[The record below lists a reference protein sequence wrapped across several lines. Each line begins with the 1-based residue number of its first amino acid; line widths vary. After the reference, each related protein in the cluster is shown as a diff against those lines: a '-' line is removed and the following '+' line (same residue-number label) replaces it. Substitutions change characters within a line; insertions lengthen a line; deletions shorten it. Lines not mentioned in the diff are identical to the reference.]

1 MSFPPA
7 LRQVAR
13 LAQNAAEK
21 SSTFGPVIPLREA
34 LQVLIGEGLVK
45 ASTNRGVRAGRAIER
60 DIARRLRLLVSK
72 LEIPA
77 YLYDPA

>member
-1 MSFPPA
+1 
-7 LRQVAR
+7 
-13 LAQNAAEK
+13 
-21 SSTFGPVIPLREA
+21 VIPLREA